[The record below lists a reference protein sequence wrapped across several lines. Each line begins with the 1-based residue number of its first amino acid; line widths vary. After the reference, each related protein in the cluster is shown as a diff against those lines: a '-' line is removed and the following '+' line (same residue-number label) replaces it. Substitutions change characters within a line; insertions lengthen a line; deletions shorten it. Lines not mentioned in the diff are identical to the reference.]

1 MALYRENATGFI
13 QEWATNPGAGYTAMS
28 AQPTDTLTN
37 RVNWWRSADV
47 GSLSSAWHPS
57 IQGGTEVPA
66 PPGVNG
72 SGVNV
77 MAWRYSSF
85 EELGDLGYDGLPP
98 FTTEFGTVTATRPA
112 SVTGYHGNYRLRL
125 TWGTTGAKIWLG
137 QLVSAQQIELYNI
150 KLTTNR
156 RWIISLYVAPTTNG
170 AKAFNV
176 LLTTK
181 SVAGATAEYTT
192 ALSTGATS
200 GQWTRV
206 SFGLDL
212 SADSGN
218 KAVLGFSANSGII
231 IDVDGIM
238 IEEWVGSLATP
249 SAYTAVTAFVTGEQL
264 VDVAVDK
271 LTAGTI
277 TGKTII
283 LADAAAVIKSANWSA
298 GGSGF
303 IIRGDGTCEFGQVT
317 VRGAVNA
324 GSITGGTLNCSQFTV
339 ANLSASSINT
349 GTLNCASLTVTNFS
363 ASSIN
368 TGILNCANFT
378 VSNLNAGSINAGTL
392 NCANFTVANFNASYI
407 QSGTLTSQL
416 IQLNGGAIRS
426 SNWTAGVT
434 GWQIDGAGNAE
445 FNNVSVKGTLRAA
458 DITVG
463 TITTPQLT
471 LQAATFVT
479 SALSPNFQQIS
490 YAGGLGADY
499 IVWSVSLPQNSYR
512 GRIYIEL
519 AANVHDNVAN
529 VPLLIRF
536 FKSTNGTSY
545 TQRYEISYQS
555 KGNTILIPL
564 TWVDEDFTTATGVW
578 YQVTVTQNDIDAVI
592 SFRGT
597 AFLLES
603 KR

>member
-13 QEWATNPGAGYTAMS
+13 QEWATNPGAGYTAIS

-37 RVNWWRSADV
+37 RVNWWRSADI

-57 IQGGTEVPA
+57 LQGGTEVPA

-85 EELGDLGYDGLPP
+85 EEMGDLGYDGLPP
-98 FTTEFGTVTATRPA
+98 FTTELGTVTASRPA

-150 KLTTNR
+150 KITTNR
-156 RWIISLYVAPTTNG
+156 RWIISLYVAPTTTG

-181 SVAGATAEYTT
+181 SIAGATAEYTT

-200 GQWTRV
+200 GTWTRV

-303 IIRGDGTCEFGQVT
+303 VIRGDGTCEFGQVT

-339 ANLSASSINT
+339 TNLNASSINT
-349 GTLNCASLTVTNFS
+349 GTLNCANFTVTNFS
-363 ASSIN
+363 AS
-368 TGILNCANFT
+368 
-378 VSNLNAGSINAGTL
+378 NL
-392 NCANFTVANFNASYI
+392 
-407 QSGTLTSQL
+407 QSGTIVSQL
-416 IQLNGGAIRS
+416 IQLNNGAIRS
-426 SNWTAGVT
+426 SNWVGGTT
-434 GWQIDGAGNAE
+434 GWQIDGGGNAE
-445 FNNVSVKGTLRAA
+445 FNNVAIRGTLRAA

-463 TITTPQLT
+463 TLTTVQITANAITKVISGQQSAWVGPVSGNQTLWTVNVAANANRGIIIFLFTLEAGGATAITGANTFIYLNGSSVRYGYCTINASLT
-471 LQAATFVT
+471 QPGTYSAQYTYTGGST
-479 SALSPNFQQIS
+479 SALTFTFEVQGPASW
-490 YAGGLGADY
+490 YWRGDGLCLEA
-499 IVWSVSLPQNSYR
+499 
-512 GRIYIEL
+512 
-519 AANVHDNVAN
+519 
-529 VPLLIRF
+529 
-536 FKSTNGTSY
+536 
-545 TQRYEISYQS
+545 QR
-555 KGNTILIPL
+555 
-564 TWVDEDFTTATGVW
+564 
-578 YQVTVTQNDIDAVI
+578 
-592 SFRGT
+592 
-597 AFLLES
+597 
-603 KR
+603 

>member
-13 QEWATNPGAGYTAMS
+13 QEWATNPGAGYTAIS

-37 RVNWWRSADV
+37 RVNWWRSADI

-57 IQGGTEVPA
+57 LQGGTEVPA

-85 EELGDLGYDGLPP
+85 EEMGDLGYDGLPP
-98 FTTEFGTVTATRPA
+98 FTTELGTVTATRPA

-125 TWGTTGAKIWLG
+125 TWGTTGAKIWMG
-137 QLVSAQQIELYNI
+137 QLVTAQQIELYNI

-156 RWIISLYVAPTTNG
+156 RWIISLYVAPTTTG

-200 GQWTRV
+200 GTWTRV

-218 KAVLGFSANSGII
+218 KAVLGFSASSGII

-271 LTAGTI
+271 LKAGTI
-277 TGKTII
+277 TSQTII
-283 LADAAAVIKSANWSA
+283 LADTTAAIKSANWSA
-298 GGSGF
+298 GGNGF

-324 GSITGGTLNCSQFTV
+324 GSITGGTLNCSNFTV
-339 ANLSASSINT
+339 SNLNAGAINTGTLNCANFTVSNLSASSINT

-378 VSNLNAGSINAGTL
+378 VSNLNAGSITAGTL
-392 NCANFTVANFNASYI
+392 SVDRLATNSINGVKLGTGSNGVDTQNLVSNAVTTVTAGYSDSYSTISNGSVIFSATLPANANRGTVIVLLAGGFDNLDVMGNVVETAVYRAGSRVHSIMTLIAAGVGAQGTASIMYVDTSLYTGSI
-407 QSGTLTSQL
+407 TFDVRLTS
-416 IQLNGGAIRS
+416 GASAQWRGS
-426 SNWTAGVT
+426 GVVL
-434 GWQIDGAGNAE
+434 E
-445 FNNVSVKGTLRAA
+445 VKR
-458 DITVG
+458 
-463 TITTPQLT
+463 
-471 LQAATFVT
+471 
-479 SALSPNFQQIS
+479 
-490 YAGGLGADY
+490 
-499 IVWSVSLPQNSYR
+499 
-512 GRIYIEL
+512 
-519 AANVHDNVAN
+519 
-529 VPLLIRF
+529 
-536 FKSTNGTSY
+536 
-545 TQRYEISYQS
+545 
-555 KGNTILIPL
+555 
-564 TWVDEDFTTATGVW
+564 
-578 YQVTVTQNDIDAVI
+578 
-592 SFRGT
+592 
-597 AFLLES
+597 
-603 KR
+603 